1 MRNPAIKALALG
13 AGLVFGATAMADDM
27 THAQYES
34 QEQGIKADYKAAKA
48 RCDAMKGHAEDVCE
62 AEAKGNASVARAE
75 LEARHEP
82 TARNIEDARKAR
94 AEANYSVAMER
105 CDDKSGNA
113 EDVCEKDAKA
123 ALAEAKARL
132 AQH

>member
-1 MRNPAIKALALG
+1 MRNLAIHALALG
-13 AGLVFGATAMADDM
+13 AGLVFGTSALADDM

-34 QEQGIKADYKAAKA
+34 QEQSIKADYKAAKA

-94 AEANYSVAMER
+94 AEATYSVAMER
-105 CDDKSGNA
+105 CDDKSGSA
-113 EDVCEKDAKA
+113 EDVCKKDAKA
-123 ALAEAKARL
+123 ALADAKARL